1 MAFSLTDT
9 RSIDWIDANA
19 LSIYERNSRM
29 HSKKQLK
36 KIFRSIS
43 EFGWT
48 NPLIVDENNMVL
60 CGAGRLAAAVAH
72 GIDRVPVIRLSHMS
86 EEQKRAYIIADN
98 RIATEA
104 AWDKDLLRGE
114 LAGLV
119 ELGYDVELTGFDTL
133 EIDTALSFDEP
144 TPKADD
150 DVELP
155 PAAGQP
161 VSRVGDLWHIG
172 QHRVLCGDARDM
184 ACYERLLAGERA
196 QLIFS
201 DPPYGCAIAGN
212 VSGLGQVK
220 HGDFVM
226 GAGEQS
232 LPEFAQT
239 LLRPAFRCMAAS
251 AASGAIAFICTD
263 WRASPHLQD
272 AAQGVFH
279 ELKNLIV
286 WVKTNFSMG
295 TFYRSGHELIFA
307 YKVTPGT
314 HINNFGL
321 GEGGRHRGNVWT
333 YAGANTFRA
342 GRMED
347 LEAHSTVKPKA
358 LVADAIRDCSKRGGI
373 VLDPFLGS
381 GTTLISCAMTGRFG
395 RGIELDPK
403 YVDVILARVAAETG
417 CEPMLDGVM
426 PLTAITQQ
434 RATAEIGS

>member
-1 MAFSLTDT
+1 MAFSFTDT
-9 RSIDWIDANA
+9 RSIDWIEPNV
-19 LSIYERNSRM
+19 LSIYERNSRT

-36 KIFRSIS
+36 KIIRSIS

-60 CGAGRLAAAVAH
+60 CGAGRLAAAIAH

-144 TPKADD
+144 APKADD

-161 VSRVGDLWHIG
+161 VSQVGDLWHIG

-251 AASGAIAFICTD
+251 AASGAIAFI
-263 WRASPHLQD
+263 
-272 AAQGVFH
+272 
-279 ELKNLIV
+279 
-286 WVKTNFSMG
+286 
-295 TFYRSGHELIFA
+295 
-307 YKVTPGT
+307 
-314 HINNFGL
+314 
-321 GEGGRHRGNVWT
+321 
-333 YAGANTFRA
+333 
-342 GRMED
+342 
-347 LEAHSTVKPKA
+347 
-358 LVADAIRDCSKRGGI
+358 
-373 VLDPFLGS
+373 
-381 GTTLISCAMTGRFG
+381 
-395 RGIELDPK
+395 
-403 YVDVILARVAAETG
+403 
-417 CEPMLDGVM
+417 
-426 PLTAITQQ
+426 
-434 RATAEIGS
+434 